1 MLDLKIKIND
11 IYSFVGLVE
20 RLKSFNSF
28 FNVVDDNENVDE
40 FVINGIILN
49 VDIYIGV
56 DEIGNFKNCIEEMMC
71 EGGDYVM
78 ICLYYLIIFVRIC
91 ILCYLILF
99 RYINF
104 LIGKEYYYSIVYIL

>member
-1 MLDLKIKIND
+1 MMLDLKVNINE
-11 IYSFVGLVE
+11 IYDFVGLVE
-20 RLKSFNSF
+20 RLKSFNSY

-40 FVINGIILN
+40 FFIQGIILN

-56 DEIGNFKNCIEEMMC
+56 DEIGNLKNCIEEMMC
-71 EGGDYVM
+71 EGGDQLM

-99 RYINF
+99 RYINY
-104 LIGKEYYYSIVYIL
+104 LIGKEYY